1 MQPRHLDPR
10 FASCPVQPGIEQ
22 LRWYIRAT
30 AQGTLNVTELMED
43 FRAVHE
49 AAERAGEVAYANDDE
64 ARAIWDVMWAVE
76 YASKDITAEDNPDEW
91 LIPEE
96 VLITVKRAA
105 DKLR

>member
-1 MQPRHLDPR
+1 MDNRHLDPR
-10 FASCPVQPGIEQ
+10 FATYPPNPGIEQ

-30 AQGTLNVTELMED
+30 AQGSLAVIELMED

-49 AAERAGEVAYANDDE
+49 AAERAGEVAYTSDEE

-76 YASKDITAEDNPDEW
+76 YASKDIAAEENPDEW

-105 DKLR
+105 DKLG